1 MRIGPLEAVIALV
14 RALNNYLKQPSN
26 FPAHRSTLVLG
37 FIAFQNDIIVVIEMT
52 EQSPQPSHELARDT
66 DSQQPEHEPPVD
78 ANETFPPVE
87 NKALEDVAHDKYGES
102 RDATGKERNTEARDV
117 KNEES
122 NDKKSGHDE
131 NNGEEEED
139 DDDEADD
146 DDEDD
151 EDDEDDDEDEED
163 EEPRLKYARL
173 TQHLN
178 GVYRNGDATS
188 AFLVAG
194 DKMVG
199 CVCVGAYQLANAFTD
214 SWNA

>member
-1 MRIGPLEAVIALV
+1 
-14 RALNNYLKQPSN
+14 
-26 FPAHRSTLVLG
+26 
-37 FIAFQNDIIVVIEMT
+37 MT
-52 EQSPQPSHELARDT
+52 EQSPQPSHELAHDT
-66 DSQQPEHEPPVD
+66 DAQQPEHEPAVD

-87 NKALEDVAHDKYGES
+87 NKAPDDVAHEKDGKS
-102 RDATGKERNTEARDV
+102 KDATGKEGGAEARDV
-117 KNEES
+117 KNGES
-122 NDKKSGHDE
+122 NDRKSGHDE
-131 NNGEEEED
+131 NNGEEEEEDDDD

-199 CVCVGAYQLANAFTD
+199 CVCVGAYHLANVYPD

>member
-1 MRIGPLEAVIALV
+1 MRIGPLEAAIALV
-14 RALNNYLKQPSN
+14 RAPNNYLKQPSN
-26 FPAHRSTLVLG
+26 FPAHTNALVLG
-37 FIAFQNDIIVVIEMT
+37 FVTFQNDIIVVIAMT

-87 NKALEDVAHDKYGES
+87 NKALEDVARETGGES
-102 RDATGKERNTEARDV
+102 RGAMGKEGITEARDV

-139 DDDEADD
+139 DDD

-151 EDDEDDDEDEED
+151 EDEEDDDEDEED

-199 CVCVGAYQLANAFTD
+199 CVCVGAYQLANVFPD

>member
-1 MRIGPLEAVIALV
+1 
-14 RALNNYLKQPSN
+14 
-26 FPAHRSTLVLG
+26 
-37 FIAFQNDIIVVIEMT
+37 MT

-66 DSQQPEHEPPVD
+66 DAQPSEHEPAIA
-78 ANETFPPVE
+78 ANETFPLVG
-87 NKALEDVAHDKYGES
+87 NKVPDDVAHEKDAES
-102 RDATGKERNTEARDV
+102 GDATGKEGGTEARDV

-131 NNGEEEED
+131 DNEEEEEEEEDD

-146 DDEDD
+146 DDDDD
-151 EDDEDDDEDEED
+151 EDDEEDDDED

-199 CVCVGAYQLANAFTD
+199 YVCVGACQLANVYPD